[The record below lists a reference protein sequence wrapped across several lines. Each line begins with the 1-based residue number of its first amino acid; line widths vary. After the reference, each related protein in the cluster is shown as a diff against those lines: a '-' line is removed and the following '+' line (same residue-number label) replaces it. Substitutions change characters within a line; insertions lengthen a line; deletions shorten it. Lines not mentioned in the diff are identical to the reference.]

1 MTTDELFKKY
11 PYYLHPAI
19 TALPQAE
26 GEERRKLLRRLA
38 AGIGPE
44 TALRTLV
51 GVDPEEFRDFYGE
64 SQDVAPDTDETINE
78 FLTRFGADEPS
89 VTMPPA
95 DGEAAVPVAAPV
107 MDYAT
112 AMLGDTD
119 DAADMPQDD
128 TSDLLNSFLKND
140 NSGHQTQPAA
150 EEIIED
156 TEVEIMEEENE
167 EESDDSREP
176 VTSSESEPLS
186 EALVK
191 IMVKNGNYRKAL
203 EIITDLNLNNPKKSI
218 YFADQIRFLNKLIQM
233 QEGAKTAK

>member
-1 MTTDELFKKY
+1 
-11 PYYLHPAI
+11 
-19 TALPQAE
+19 
-26 GEERRKLLRRLA
+26 
-38 AGIGPE
+38 
-44 TALRTLV
+44 
-51 GVDPEEFRDFYGE
+51 
-64 SQDVAPDTDETINE
+64 
-78 FLTRFGADEPS
+78 
-89 VTMPPA
+89 
-95 DGEAAVPVAAPV
+95 